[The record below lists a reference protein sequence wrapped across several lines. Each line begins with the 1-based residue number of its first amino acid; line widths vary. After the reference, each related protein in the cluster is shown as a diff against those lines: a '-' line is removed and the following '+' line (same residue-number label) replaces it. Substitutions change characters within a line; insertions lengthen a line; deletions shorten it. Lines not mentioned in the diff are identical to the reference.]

1 MVKVAVNSDTG
12 AVVTAF
18 PNNPTFGYV
27 QLESE
32 QTVFQNGWIKKKKR
46 STLMRGET
54 QTLKSMFVAGQE
66 LEGKIVVT
74 ECLEDNIPAQQAQQ
88 LDKTKDF
95 EAQISYF
102 LKRAGS
108 QDAPIL
114 KKEGKRILRFTDY
127 DESGSLPDT
136 RVAHD
141 NTEEVKA
148 YNLAQASG
156 GANLP
161 E

>member
-1 MVKVAVNSDTG
+1 MVKVVVNSESKQ
-12 AVVTAF
+12 VVTSF
-18 PNNPTFGYV
+18 PNNPIFGYV

-54 QTLKSMFVAGQE
+54 ETLKSMYVEGQE
-66 LEGKIVVT
+66 LQGKVVVT
-74 ECLEDNIPAQQAQQ
+74 ECLEDDIPAQQAYQ

-108 QDAPIL
+108 KDAPIL

-127 DESGSLPDT
+127 DETGSIPDT

-141 NTEEVKA
+141 NTAEVKA
-148 YNLAQASG
+148 FNASQASG